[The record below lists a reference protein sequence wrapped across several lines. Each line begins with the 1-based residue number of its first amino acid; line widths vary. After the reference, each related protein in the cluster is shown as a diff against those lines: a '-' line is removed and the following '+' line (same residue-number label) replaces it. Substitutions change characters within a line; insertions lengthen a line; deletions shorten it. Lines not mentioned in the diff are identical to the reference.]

1 MTLYLQIYIGIGLV
15 ISLGLYLFQYE
26 RPSQFAKDIDKAIHG
41 ERPERPWHYRL
52 REKLVI
58 PGAILLITVCWPI
71 AIYMAIKDLIDKKMN
86 RDKEEIEYPFIA
98 RPQYLLEECS
108 RSQIE
113 AENIYSDPLNGVSSL
128 PFGHMNKA
136 WVEFVNQLSSEGKL
150 HRFKTPKDTPFGEYG
165 ELLEQAVEGYAITC
179 NGQIVCEFI
188 NESY

>member
-1 MTLYLQIYIGIGLV
+1 MTLYLQIYVGIGLA

-86 RDKEEIEYPFIA
+86 RDKEEIEYLDALVRGVYA
-98 RPQYLLEECS
+98 RADLPKGYIFSQENFARDFKLAVPLLKGQLSTREV
-108 RSQIE
+108 
-113 AENIYSDPLNGVSSL
+113 LNGLALTSDLKAGQPLTIEQVSG
-128 PFGHMNKA
+128 PYN
-136 WVEFVNQLSSEGKL
+136 E
-150 HRFKTPKDTPFGEYG
+150 
-165 ELLEQAVEGYAITC
+165 
-179 NGQIVCEFI
+179 
-188 NESY
+188 NESLRKQIQNRGL